1 MHIENDMKKL
11 QNPFRRA
18 RQRASLTQ
26 EKAVEQ
32 LEFSLRSLQAYESGD
47 TMPPFDRA
55 VQMSRV
61 YQCNLYELAQLPSPK
76 ERAMYLY
83 EPVRIHSIR
92 PQKPIL
98 YGLAV
103 REIVA
108 GCATSFTVVP
118 NLSSDQELVRRLAAQ
133 CTREQTDPE
142 HLPEVLRA
150 AFPKLEQLT

>member
-1 MHIENDMKKL
+1 MKKL

-55 VQMSRV
+55 IQMSQV
-61 YQCNLYELAQLPSPK
+61 YQCDLYELAQLPSPK

-83 EPVRIHSIR
+83 EPVRIRSIC
-92 PQKPIL
+92 PQKHVL

-108 GCATSFTVVP
+108 GCAVSFTVVP
-118 NLSSDQELVRRLAAQ
+118 NISPDQEPVRRLAER

-150 AFPKLEQLT
+150 AFPKLE

>member
-61 YQCNLYELAQLPSPK
+61 YQCDLYELAQLPSPK

-103 REIVA
+103 REIVEMIQ
-108 GCATSFTVVP
+108 GKNATKTKI
-118 NLSSDQELVRRLAAQ
+118 QI
-133 CTREQTDPE
+133 CTEIGRASCRER
-142 HLPEVLRA
+142 V
-150 AFPKLEQLT
+150 

>member
-61 YQCNLYELAQLPSPK
+61 YQCDLYELAQLPSPK

-103 REIVA
+103 REIVEMIQ
-108 GCATSFTVVP
+108 GKNATKTKI
-118 NLSSDQELVRRLAAQ
+118 QI
-133 CTREQTDPE
+133 CTEFIERDSVYDLNQRKYADIG
-142 HLPEVLRA
+142 
-150 AFPKLEQLT
+150 

>member
-61 YQCNLYELAQLPSPK
+61 YQCDLYELAQLPSPK

-103 REIVA
+103 REIVEMIQ
-108 GCATSFTVVP
+108 GKNATKTKIQICTEFIERDSVYDL
-118 NLSSDQELVRRLAAQ
+118 NQRKYRLNI
-133 CTREQTDPE
+133 
-142 HLPEVLRA
+142 
-150 AFPKLEQLT
+150 

>member
-1 MHIENDMKKL
+1 M
-11 QNPFRRA
+11 
-18 RQRASLTQ
+18 
-26 EKAVEQ
+26 EQ

-61 YQCNLYELAQLPSPK
+61 YQCDLYELAQLPSPK